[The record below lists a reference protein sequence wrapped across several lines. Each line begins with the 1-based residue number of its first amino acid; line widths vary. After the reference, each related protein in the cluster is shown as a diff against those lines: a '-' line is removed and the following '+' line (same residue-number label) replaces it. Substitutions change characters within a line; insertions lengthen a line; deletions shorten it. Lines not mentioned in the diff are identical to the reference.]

1 MQQPEILSLAE
12 RLIPA
17 YHSQDFEFL
26 LGQMTEDDPP
36 SVKILVKMELNRV
49 MAPCTKPIDLRGRVK
64 GECREYELDGLK
76 HWLDDVAFNAY
87 HKNTRK
93 FGGYTEGVWEAL
105 CNTHNNFR
113 VMQQRGKP
121 IGSEA
126 NPNIESG
133 INVEAINLGYDL
145 KRRENRLKLS
155 SQIELKLAKGQ
166 VIHGV
171 TVDLSPSGAKFKV
184 PSAFDYKL
192 GEEISVKLVELSK
205 KVDVGGI
212 EKAIPY
218 RIVGIDES
226 YENDAVKFLRLL
238 KLDTSKIIESV
249 ITYVLNS
256 DNQKARHDNQDKVIR
271 ARSRGFEHT
280 YLKHTCNLPVFF
292 SGNELKLTLMTEN
305 NLPIWQYWHDERN
318 QQTLSNLFNQQ
329 RMSHLTASGLRGS
342 SNVIYSFTHEH
353 KEKTLFFSM
362 MMPEATREQRQL
374 FWHIGAKKESWK
386 AFRLSVFE
394 LSDEERSAL
403 AEHSNELDLETD
415 SLTHCG
421 ILQEIAD
428 HTSRDDYLLT
438 DKPRLASSELNRFRH
453 ARNPESNP
461 ACIYFDAQSRRK
473 EPRYQ
478 FKSPV
483 ALSTPDGSVYEGTS
497 IDISKHGISL
507 ALNTPSPLK
516 AGESC
521 SINFKELQ
529 LYDKKLPLNQVP
541 YTVIRISPSGKQLQL
556 AITEDSQVMRTIAF
570 FGKLIDHNQEKLIA
584 KKELL
589 PSNELLEGLH
599 DILLD
604 KMVSSPLYV
613 EKKMGGLHPKAI
625 GVNYPLKP
633 YLAILAKLGDDKNFS
648 LAPIYKGRTNTLLA
662 QPMKRIQGSV
672 PQYHELYLTAVKFG
686 SRIQSVET
694 KLSNEFETLKQR
706 LLFVKKA
713 QTIGE
718 FYAIRICGA
727 PVFDPITAL
736 VRKDLNELTQISMHQ
751 ARSLEKEMMSIV
763 GYGELTDITEEVL
776 IRLELTQ

>member
-17 YHSQDFEFL
+17 YHSEDFDYL
-26 LGQMTEDDPP
+26 LGQMTEGDPP

-113 VMQQRGKP
+113 VMQKRGKP
-121 IGSEA
+121 LGTEVS
-126 NPNIESG
+126 IETNG
-133 INVEAINLGYDL
+133 IDVEAITLGYDL
-145 KRRENRLKLS
+145 KRKENRLKLS
-155 SQIELKLAKGQ
+155 SQIELKLANRQ
-166 VIHGV
+166 VVHAV
-171 TVDLSPSGAKFKV
+171 TIDLSPSGAKFKV

-192 GEEISVKLVELSK
+192 GEVIDVRLVELSK
-205 KVDVGGI
+205 NVDIDGI
-212 EKAIPY
+212 DSVIPY

-238 KLDTSKIIESV
+238 KLDTSNIIEQV
-249 ITYVLNS
+249 IDYVVKS
-256 DNQKARHDNQDKVIR
+256 DTQKARHDNQDKIIR

-292 SGNELKLTLMTEN
+292 SGNELKLVLMTEN
-305 NLPIWQYWHDERN
+305 NQPIWQYWHDERN
-318 QQTLSNLFNQQ
+318 QQTLSNLFHEQ
-329 RMSHLTASGLRGS
+329 RMTQLTAEGMRGS
-342 SNVIYSFTHEH
+342 NNVLYSFTHEH
-353 KEKTLFFSM
+353 KDKTLFFSM
-362 MMPEATREQRQL
+362 MMPEATRELRQL
-374 FWHIGAKKESWK
+374 FWHIGARKESWK

-394 LSDEERSAL
+394 LSEAEKQTL
-403 AEHSNELDLETD
+403 ANHSSELETE

-428 HTSRDDYLLT
+428 ESSRQDYLLT
-438 DKPRLASSELNRFRH
+438 DKPQLASNELNRFRH

-461 ACIYFDAQSRRK
+461 ACVYFDAKSRRR

-478 FKSPV
+478 FRSPIT
-483 ALSTPDGSVYEGTS
+483 LSHTSGESIEGVSV
-497 IDISKHGISL
+497 DISKHGMSI
-507 ALNTPSPLK
+507 ALVQPCRLK
-516 AGESC
+516 AGDTC
-521 SINFKELQ
+521 TINFKELQ
-529 LYDKKLPLNQVP
+529 LYDKKLPLDAVP
-541 YTVIRISPSGKQLQL
+541 YTIVRVSPGEKTLQL
-556 AITEDSQVMRTIAF
+556 AIIEDSQMMRTIAF
-570 FGKLIDHNQEKLIA
+570 FGKLIEHNQDKLIA

-599 DILLD
+599 NILLD
-604 KMVSSPLYV
+604 KMVSTPLYV
-613 EKKMGGLHPKAI
+613 EKKGGSLRPKAI
-625 GVNYPLKP
+625 GVNYPLKS
-633 YLAILAKLGDDKNFS
+633 YLTILAKLGDEKSFS

-662 QPMKRIQGSV
+662 QPMKRIEGAE
-672 PQYHELYLTAVKFG
+672 PQYHELYLATVKFG
-686 SRIQSVET
+686 TRIQSVES
-694 KLSNEFETLKQR
+694 KLSSEFANIKER
-706 LLFVKKA
+706 IMFIKKSQA
-713 QTIGE
+713 MGE

-736 VRKDLNELTQISMHQ
+736 VRKDLNELAQISMHQ
-751 ARSLEKEMMSIV
+751 ARSLEKEMHSIV
-763 GYGELTDITEEVL
+763 GYGELIDITEEVL
-776 IRLELTQ
+776 IRLELTR